1 MSDTLPVFAV
11 VGRVNK
17 GKSSI
22 VATLV
27 EEEDPRAIA
36 ISHEAGT
43 TTECRQYRVEVDGDA
58 LFAVVDTPGFEDA
71 PRMLEWLRERETSAA
86 SRPDAIR
93 LFIEHFSERDEFSEE
108 CRLLEPVCEGA
119 GILYVVDASRPYR
132 PNYEAEMEILQWTG
146 RPRLALINTIG
157 SGDHVEEWRRALGQY
172 FNIVRVFD
180 AHDSRFDDRIALLR
194 AFREIDPDCAPSIVR
209 VIEVLEADWL
219 RRRAAAA
226 SVIGDLLVAGL
237 TQVERL
243 TLTDERELKAQT
255 DIGLERLHQQLRKL
269 ERKTREAVEELYQ
282 HGRVIRHE
290 VDLEKPVFERDLFAE
305 TNWNV
310 LGLDTW
316 QLIRAGAIGGAAVGA
331 TVDIATGGASLLG
344 GSVLGA
350 VIGSASAFFGGKQAA
365 QVRVLGQSLG
375 GQVLCVGPV
384 RNPNFPWVILDRAL
398 LHYASISDRAH
409 ARRDPLELE
418 QRGSLEEPERLVAEL
433 GAGTRGT
440 LSSLFEQIGK
450 SGEVVPSELRRKLT
464 DELEAVLE
472 WVGKRETVPPQRD
485 APVPS
490 QTS

>member
-1 MSDTLPVFAV
+1 M
-11 VGRVNK
+11 
-17 GKSSI
+17 
-22 VATLV
+22 
-27 EEEDPRAIA
+27 
-36 ISHEAGT
+36 
-43 TTECRQYRVEVDGDA
+43 
-58 LFAVVDTPGFEDA
+58 
-71 PRMLEWLRERETSAA
+71 
-86 SRPDAIR
+86 
-93 LFIEHFSERDEFSEE
+93 
-108 CRLLEPVCEGA
+108 
-119 GILYVVDASRPYR
+119 
-132 PNYEAEMEILQWTG
+132 
-146 RPRLALINTIG
+146 
-157 SGDHVEEWRRALGQY
+157 
-172 FNIVRVFD
+172 
-180 AHDSRFDDRIALLR
+180 
-194 AFREIDPDCAPSIVR
+194 
-209 VIEVLEADWL
+209 